1 MSVSDLDGLDLIWI
15 VLGLVLAVV
24 LATVLQEFLGTFVF
38 ALFVYYATR
47 PVYQRLRRYIGSP
60 TLTAGLSLVVIALPV
75 VTLIGYT
82 FAIAYQELDKFI
94 ERTDAAAIDPLIARV
109 EQLDQFAGLFDLV
122 QDPGSL
128 VTDPNVVDFLGDTF
142 DGAIQYVGLLGSI
155 AIHLFIMLAVAFYVL
170 RDGPAFGRWMRR
182 FGDDRGV
189 FDTFASAV
197 DRSLERIFY
206 GALLNA
212 VLTAII
218 GSIVFSV
225 LASLGPAGVKIPY
238 PALLGVLAGLA
249 SLIPI
254 VGMKLVYVPMTAY
267 LVVRAI
273 DAGTGYGYVAVV
285 FVVSLVIVD
294 TIPDFIVRPYVSR
307 GDLHVGLVMFAY
319 IIGPLLFG
327 WYGIFLGPIILV
339 LLVHFLRVVVPVYA
353 DRSSP
358 TPGAVDPVY
367 LDPPDAG
374 GGP

>member
-1 MSVSDLDGLDLIWI
+1 MAVPDLDGPDLLWI
-15 VLGLVLAVV
+15 VLGLLLAVV
-24 LATVLQEFLGTFVF
+24 LATVLEAFLGTFVF

-47 PVYQRLRRYIGSP
+47 PVYRRLRRRIRSP
-60 TLTAGLSLVVIALPV
+60 TLSAGLALVLLALPV

-82 FAIAYQELDKFI
+82 IAMAYQEFDKFVST
-94 ERTDAAAIDPLIARV
+94 TDAAAIGPLIDRAEHL
-109 EQLDQFAGLFDLV
+109 EQFEGLFDLV

-128 VTDPNVVDFLGDTF
+128 VSDPNVVGFLGDIL

-155 AIHLFIMLAVAFYVL
+155 AIQLFIMLAVAFYLL
-170 RDGPAFGRWMRR
+170 RDGPGFGRWMRS

-189 FDTFASAV
+189 FDAFASAV
-197 DRSLERIFY
+197 DGSLQRIFY

-225 LASLGPAGVKIPY
+225 LASLGPPGVKIPY

-273 DAGTGYGYVAVV
+273 DVGSGYGYVVVV

-327 WYGIFLGPIILV
+327 WYGIFLGPIVLV
-339 LLVHFLRVVVPVYA
+339 VLVHFLRVVVPAYA
-353 DRSSP
+353 DRSGP
-358 TPGAVDPVY
+358 TPGSVDPVY
-367 LDPPDAG
+367 LDDP
-374 GGP
+374 